1 MPLPYTVVRIYTSEE
16 ARYDGKTLSQA
27 IINFVHGLKISA
39 RCLVSKAVAGCY
51 ENGEIAT
58 FGVEVLSYNMPL
70 EITVI
75 MPSREKDAVLPIL
88 ERMTEDGI
96 MTVEE
101 KEVRWHKSRK
111 QLIPRQVKVRD
122 IMTSG
127 PVSVPVSAP
136 AGDIIKILSE
146 SEFHGIPVTDADGRP
161 AGIVTQGDLL
171 RRAGMPLRLGL
182 LTDLAAHH
190 LKVLEET
197 LSGLTAK
204 DLMSSPLVT
213 ANEEENL
220 SAAVETMLKNG
231 LKRLPVVDK
240 AGKLTGMVSRLDV
253 FKTILDKAP
262 DWQSLKHSEVIL
274 SNVKTVRE
282 AMRQDTPVLPQDA
295 PVWDAVKLIET
306 TDIKRVAVVGGDGKL
321 LGLISDSVLLNAFS
335 EHKAGLWDYF
345 VSKLSF
351 TAAGRRNREFLRA
364 LRAKTAGEIM
374 RTDIFSLHEDD
385 PIDEAIKLMVAKRL
399 KRVPVL
405 DKDGVFKGMLTR
417 DSILRAGAAK

>member
-1 MPLPYTVVRIYTSEE
+1 MPYTVVRIYTSEE
-16 ARYDGKTLSQA
+16 ARYDGKPLSQA
-27 IINFVHGLKISA
+27 IVNFVHGLKISA
-39 RCLVSKAVAGCY
+39 RCLVSKAAAGCY

-75 MPSREKDAVLPIL
+75 MPSREKDAVLPAL
-88 ERMTEDGI
+88 ERMAEDGI

-122 IMTSG
+122 IMTTG
-127 PVSVPVSAP
+127 PVSVPESAP
-136 AGDIIKILSE
+136 AGDIIKILSGE
-146 SEFHGIPVTDADGRP
+146 PGFHSIPITGPDGRP

-190 LKVLEET
+190 LKALEET
-197 LSGLTAK
+197 LSGLSAK
-204 DLMSSPLVT
+204 DLMSSPPVT

-220 SAAVETMLKNG
+220 SAAVETMLRHS

-240 AGKLTGMVSRLDV
+240 EGRLTGMVSRLDV

-262 DWQSLKHSEVIL
+262 DWQSLKRSEVIL

-282 AMRQDTPVLPQDA
+282 AMRQDTPVLPQNA

-351 TAAGRRNREFLRA
+351 TAAGRRNKEFLRA
-364 LRAKTAGEIM
+364 LRAKTTGEIM
-374 RTDIFSLHEDD
+374 RTDIISLHEDD
-385 PIDEAIKLMVAKRL
+385 PIDEAVKLMVAKRL

-405 DKDGVFKGMLTR
+405 DKYGVFKGMLTR